1 MPFRP
6 SWAAQWEEK
15 TLVPH
20 IYHALV
26 VEDDDLSYKLM
37 HTYLRTLPLEIT
49 NATTGAEAVEYL
61 KRHMPDLIL
70 LDINLPDMHGWEVLD
85 MFKNDPRLNHAR
97 IIVLT
102 AHKEP
107 VHRLI
112 GSLQPIAAYM
122 NKPVHQ
128 DELLQQVRQLLN
140 L

>member
-1 MPFRP
+1 V
-6 SWAAQWEEK
+6 AA
-15 TLVPH
+15 T
-20 IYHALV
+20 YRALV
-26 VEDDDLSYKLM
+26 VEDDDLNFKLM
-37 HTYLRTLPLEIT
+37 RTMLRSLPLELI
-49 NATTGAEAVEYL
+49 NASTGTEAVAFL
-61 KRHMPDLIL
+61 KQQVPDLIL

-85 MFKNDPRLNHAR
+85 VFKNDPRLNQVR

-122 NKPVHQ
+122 NKPVHP
-128 DELLQQVRQLLN
+128 DELLRQVRQLLN